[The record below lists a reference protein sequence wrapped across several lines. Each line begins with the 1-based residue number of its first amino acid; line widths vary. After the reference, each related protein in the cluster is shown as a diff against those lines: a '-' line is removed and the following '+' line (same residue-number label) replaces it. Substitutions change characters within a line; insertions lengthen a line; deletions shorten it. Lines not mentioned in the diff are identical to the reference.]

1 MRPRNGE
8 SFLQCVV
15 FLQASTCVNMGSSGT
30 QIVRWGMLSAQ
41 WHKRYTCM
49 YSVRS
54 MYYELLLHRDT
65 YTNVATCA
73 LT

>member
-1 MRPRNGE
+1 
-8 SFLQCVV
+8 
-15 FLQASTCVNMGSSGT
+15 MGSSGT